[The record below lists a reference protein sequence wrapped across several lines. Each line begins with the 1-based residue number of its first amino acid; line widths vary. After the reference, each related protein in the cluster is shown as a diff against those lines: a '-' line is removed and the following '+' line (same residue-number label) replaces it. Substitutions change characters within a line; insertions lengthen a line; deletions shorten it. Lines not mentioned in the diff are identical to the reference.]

1 MLMMFRS
8 ILFSVLM
15 ITFTIIFTIISV
27 LLKPLP
33 FILMSY
39 TLRLYAHFVLM
50 SLKLTCGVKYQF
62 HGQENIPDSP
72 VIIFSKHQSTWEGYA
87 IQTIFIKICFVAKRE
102 LFWIP
107 FFGWALAA
115 MKPIAIDRRSG
126 KQAIQQI
133 IEQGRKRLADNISI
147 VIFPEGTRTAPDKP
161 GRYKI
166 GGAVLAAETGYPV
179 IPIAHNAGECWPR
192 GGFFKTPGTIQVR
205 IGPPISTHGRTAD
218 EILHDAKQWIEAQM
232 PEISKHYHG

>member
-1 MLMMFRS
+1 MLMLLRS
-8 ILFSVLM
+8 ILFSFLM
-15 ITFTIIFTIISV
+15 IVFTIIFTVFSM

-33 FILMSY
+33 FIFMSRN
-39 TLRLYAHFVLM
+39 LRLYANFVVV
-50 SLKLTCGVKYQF
+50 SLKYICGVKYEI
-62 HGQENIPDSP
+62 HGQENIPNSP

-87 IQTIFIKICFVAKRE
+87 MQTVFTKICFVAKRE

-115 MKPIAIDRRSG
+115 MKPIAIDRSSG

-133 IEQGRKRLADNISI
+133 IEQGKKRLADGISV
-147 VIFPEGTRTAPDKP
+147 VIFPEGTRTAPNKP
-161 GRYKI
+161 GKYKI
-166 GGAVLAAETGYPV
+166 GGAALAAEAGYPV

-192 GGFFKTPGTIQVR
+192 GGFLKKPGTIHVR
-205 IGPPISTHGRTAD
+205 IGPLIPTQGRTAN

-232 PEISKHYHG
+232 PGISKHYDA